1 MEEMI
6 LTLVF
11 IALVVL
17 VVMPIVTVILLAGQR
32 KRSRAMWE
40 KLGDL
45 SLNIRGLREELTS
58 LKRELKP
65 SSPEHVEVKKSP
77 QPKASMVVTVKSD
90 ETKAA
95 SDPLAQKLKTAH
107 PKEPPVSVKEAPAAP
122 RPKFPPVVLPS
133 KLIRS
138 PRKSSPVVEN
148 AREVMKKI
156 WNWVLVGDRPEGVTF
171 EFALAS
177 RWLLIAGIVAIV
189 ACVAYFL
196 KWSIEREL
204 IGPQARVAI
213 SILVGAGMLVGGL
226 RLLGRKYHLMGQGL
240 MGGGVVT
247 LYFSMYAAGPLY
259 SVLPTPAVF
268 ALMILVTVTAGLLA
282 VRTDSMLIA
291 IIGILGGFITPVLL
305 RTPELNLPVLYGYTL
320 LLSIGILGMAYY
332 KQWRLLN
339 YIGFV
344 CTYVLVLGSMSAYDK
359 ATDFPAAIS
368 FLTAFFVVHSTITY
382 LYNII
387 RGGRSGVLEII
398 HVVANA
404 IAYAGI
410 GYMLIHDAHGRP
422 WPCLLSLWLAVFY
435 TVHLVVFLRKKLVDR
450 ALLTALIALAGVFAA
465 WTLPLVLEKET
476 LTICL
481 SLLAI
486 MFLWLGQKMNSTF
499 LQNLAQLV
507 YAVVFYRLLVLDMPR
522 NFDMRPQAMLPAG
535 DYWKQ
540 MIDRL
545 WTFGLALASVIGG
558 FFLQRRSATVSEEL
572 HVTEGS
578 DTREFV
584 PRSLVV
590 NVIHGFVV
598 LFVFLF
604 LHLELNTMF
613 QYCEPLRLPVL
624 TILWCALAGYFLWR
638 YLSAGGQATETG
650 SLSRLQQFSFGAM
663 SVVFVVLLI
672 KLLAIDAGAWKLRDS
687 FVYGIEYSLLYAGM
701 RLIDYGAVLLVLFGV
716 WSILVRRGREP
727 IPAAV
732 FGYAGLALLFVYATL
747 EVNSLLYWRLRDF
760 QGGGITI
767 LWSVFAIAFIAAGI
781 HKTVRALRYLGLV
794 LFVVVT
800 GKVFLVDLQDM
811 EMIYRVV
818 AFLVVGII
826 LLLGSFA
833 YIYSDKKFTRQED
846 GDADNED

>member
-17 VVMPIVTVILLAGQR
+17 VVMPIVTVILLVGQR
-32 KRSRAMWE
+32 KRTRAMGD

-45 SLNIRGLREELTS
+45 SLNIRGLREDLIS
-58 LKRELKP
+58 LKRGLKP
-65 SSPEHVEVKKSP
+65 SAPEQAESHPSPK
-77 QPKASMVVTVKSD
+77 PKAAMVADVKP
-90 ETKAA
+90 AA
-95 SDPLAQKLKTAH
+95 QSATIPSP
-107 PKEPPVSVKEAPAAP
+107 PKPGREKEALVPAKEAPVVCK
-122 RPKFPPVVLPS
+122 PKFPPVGLPTKS
-133 KLIRS
+133 NKPPRS
-138 PRKSSPVVEN
+138 PRKQSPVVES
-148 AREVMKKI
+148 AREVLKKI
-156 WNWVLVGDRPEGVTF
+156 WNWVLVGDRSEGVTF

-213 SILVGAGMLVGGL
+213 SILVGIGMLAGGL

-259 SVLPTPAVF
+259 GVLPTSAVF
-268 ALMILVTVTAGLLA
+268 ALMILVTITAGLLA

-320 LLSIGILGMAYY
+320 LLSVGILGMAYY

-339 YIGFV
+339 YMGFV

-368 FLTAFFVVHSTITY
+368 FLTAFFIVHSTITY

-410 GYMLIHDAHGRP
+410 GYVLIRDAHGRP
-422 WPCLLSLWLAVFY
+422 WPCLLSLGLAVFY
-435 TVHLVVFLRKKLVDR
+435 TAHLILFLRRQLVDR

-481 SLLAI
+481 SLLAV

-499 LQNLAQLV
+499 LQNLGQLV
-507 YAVVFYRLLVLDMPR
+507 YVVVFYRLLALDVPR
-522 NFDMRPQAMLPAG
+522 NFDMRPQVTLPAA

-540 MIDRL
+540 MVERL
-545 WTFGLALASVIGG
+545 WTFGLSLASIIGG
-558 FFLQRRSATVSEEL
+558 FILQRRAVKVSDAL
-572 HVTEGS
+572 HVAEGS
-578 DTREFV
+578 DTRDIV
-584 PRSLVV
+584 PRNLAV
-590 NVIHGFVV
+590 NVIQWFVV
-598 LFVFLF
+598 FFIFLF
-604 LHLELNTMF
+604 LHMELNTMLC
-613 QYCEPLRLPVL
+613 YCEPLRLPVL

-638 YLSAGGQATETG
+638 YLSVADQQSSSGGLT
-650 SLSRLQQFSFGAM
+650 RLQQFCFGAM
-663 SVVFVVLLI
+663 SVVFVIVLI
-672 KLLAIDAGAWKLRDS
+672 KVLVIDAGAWKLRDS

-701 RLIDYGAVLLVLFGV
+701 RLIDYGVVLMVLFGAS
-716 WSILVRRGREP
+716 SILARRGREP
-727 IPAAV
+727 IPASI
-732 FGYAGLALLFVYATL
+732 FGYTGLALLFLYATL

-760 QGGGITI
+760 QGGGISI
-767 LWSVFAIAFIAAGI
+767 LWSIFAIAFIAVGI
-781 HKTVRALRYLGLV
+781 RKTVRALRYLGLV

-811 EMIYRVV
+811 AMIYRVV

-846 GDADNED
+846 GDANNEG